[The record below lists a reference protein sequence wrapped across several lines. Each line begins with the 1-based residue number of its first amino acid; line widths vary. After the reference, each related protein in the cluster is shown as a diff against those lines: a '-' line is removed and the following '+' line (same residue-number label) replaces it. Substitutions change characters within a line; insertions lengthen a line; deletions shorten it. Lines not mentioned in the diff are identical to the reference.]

1 MTHAN
6 ETTHRRID
14 LADLFADLDIDP
26 HEEWLHNK
34 REDVAIV
41 LTSMLYEAG
50 ISRAQLAKKLGWK
63 PSRVTRALSGDEN
76 LTINTLSEIINAAG
90 YDFDMRLRRR
100 GETRAMQPWEEA
112 TTVRNELTLARQL
125 LDKSTSIYNE
135 ANHHLIEAQAMK
147 ATAEAI
153 NRRQFMNKNYTKQY
167 AAFEQKP
174 LLQEKRAA

>member
-1 MTHAN
+1 MN
-6 ETTHRRID
+6 ERLARFFQKAKQDPNYKKKAHQAEIS
-14 LADLFADLDIDP
+14 ADLRILIAHSGKSFK
-26 HEEWLHNK
+26 E
-34 REDVAIV
+34 VAA
-41 LTSMLYEAG
+41 LAH
-50 ISRAQLAKKLGWK
+50 ISPPALSQKLG
-63 PSRVTRALSGDEN
+63 GDSN
-76 LTINTLSEIINAAG
+76 LTLDSILAIAQAVG
-90 YDFDMRLRRR
+90 ADFDVVF
-100 GETRAMQPWEEA
+100 RAENAPRAAQPWEEA
-112 TTVRNELTLARQL
+112 TTVRNELALARQL